1 MKKIF
6 VIIMICILVAGF
18 AYAAAEKGTTQEAK
32 AMVGKA
38 VAFYEANGQ
47 AKAFQAFND
56 PKGKFVDRDLY
67 IYVMDMNGKVLSHGT
82 NPKLIGKDLLELKDS
97 DGKAFVKEIIA
108 AVKAKGNGWSDYKW
122 TNPLTKKIDAKT
134 AYFQKT
140 GNVIIVCGA
149 YK

>member
-6 VIIMICILVAGF
+6 VITMICILMAGF

-38 VAFYEANGQ
+38 VAFYNANGQ
-47 AKAFQAFND
+47 VKAFQEFNNA
-56 PKGKFVDRDLY
+56 KGKFVDRDLY
-67 IYVMDMNGKVLSHGT
+67 IYVIDMNGKVLSHGT
-82 NPKLIGKDLLELKDS
+82 NPKLIGKALLELKDS
-97 DGKAFVKEIIA
+97 DGKAFVQEITA
-108 AVKAKGNGWSDYKW
+108 TARAKGSGWSDYKW
-122 TNPLTKKIDAKT
+122 TNPITKKIEAKT

-140 GNVIIVCGA
+140 GEVIIICGA

>member
-1 MKKIF
+1 MKRIF
-6 VIIMICILVAGF
+6 VITMICILVAGF

-32 AMVGKA
+32 AMVVKA
-38 VAFYEANGQ
+38 VAFYNANGQ
-47 AKAFQAFND
+47 VKAFQEFND

-82 NPKLIGKDLLELKDS
+82 NPKLIGKELMELKDS
-97 DGKAFVKEIIA
+97 DGKAFVKEIVA
-108 AVKAKGNGWSDYKW
+108 TVKSKGSGWSDYKW

-140 GNVIIVCGA
+140 GDVIIVCGA